1 MLRACDFLLS
11 ADTHTDMD
19 GVAMGNHRAG
29 GHVHRDFVGTDIYS
43 IVYWVECRLNFRRD
57 KIMSVAV
64 SQIHK
69 RPCMGPACAMDT
81 LFASAAI
88 VGTAAQ
94 DRDNGRA
101 DLFDSC
107 TCPMASLAI
116 LLGVEMVM
124 QRTTS

>member
-43 IVYWVECRLNFRRD
+43 IVYWVECRLNFWRD

-69 RPCMGPACAMDT
+69 RPYMGPACAMDT